1 MGGQIFSDNNMLDK
15 TDENGNIVNQGDENI
30 DDLAD
35 QVRKWLDHCHKTLDF
50 VYDQEMRK
58 LCKMS
63 I

>member
-1 MGGQIFSDNNMLDK
+1 MLDK
-15 TDENGNIVNQGDENI
+15 TDENGNIVNHGDENI

-63 I
+63 IK